1 MKKLILIL
9 VVFTSLTLT
18 GCTNYAK
25 FNTEK
30 LGDSCIISS
39 RSQVSL
45 NDPDKVS
52 VAIYCIDGVQY
63 INVEGIGISPYI
75 NPEALDSYFE
85 NGYRSCSC
93 KEGKK

>member
-9 VVFTSLTLT
+9 IVFTSLILT
-18 GCTNYAK
+18 GCTDYTN
-25 FNTEK
+25 FNAEK

-39 RSQVSL
+39 RSQIGL
-45 NDPDKVS
+45 NSPDELS

-63 INVEGIGISPYI
+63 ISVEGVGISPYI
-75 NPEALDSYFE
+75 NPEALNNYFE

-93 KEGKK
+93 KEGKE